1 MQSENHEDG
10 KANGLRQKE
19 LGEACAECQTSHWPL
34 KAYDNLTF
42 LNCPDAR
49 ILRVLAEFI
58 EPESRFKRM
67 GVNSTIVFFGSAR
80 TLPEDVA
87 KQKLDEVEARMAA
100 AEETDHA
107 LQTEHEHAVRAMHM
121 AKYYEDA
128 AALAERLTKWS
139 QVLPP
144 AQQFRICSGGGPGI
158 MEAANRGAANAGGLS
173 IGLNISL
180 PFEQNPN
187 PYITRDL
194 EFEFHYFFIRKFWFS
209 YLARALV
216 VFPGGFGTVD
226 ELFEILTL
234 IQTRKI
240 GRSLP
245 VIIYGSDY
253 WHEILNFDAMVKWG
267 MVSSEDLSLF
277 KFCDDVDTAFECLR
291 DALNEH
297 PINKRWH

>member
-1 MQSENHEDG
+1 MQTNNHSGENGGCLNKKDWG
-10 KANGLRQKE
+10 K
-19 LGEACAECQTSHWPL
+19 ACAECQNSHWPL

-67 GVNSTIVFFGSAR
+67 GVTSTVVFFGSAR

-87 KQKLDEVEARMAA
+87 KQRLDEVETRMAA
-100 AEETDHA
+100 ATGPNDA
-107 LQTEHEHAVRAMHM
+107 LQAEHARAMRALQM

-128 AALAERLTKWS
+128 SALAERLTRWS
-139 QVLPP
+139 QMQPP
-144 AQQFRICSGGGPGI
+144 AQQFRICSGGGPGV

-173 IGLNISL
+173 VGLNISL

-216 VFPGGFGTVD
+216 AFPGGFGTAD

-240 GRSLP
+240 TRPLP
-245 VIIYGSDY
+245 VVIYGSDY
-253 WHEILNFDAMVKWG
+253 WREILNFDAMVEWG
-267 MVSSEDLSLF
+267 MVSPEDLNLF
-277 KFCDDVDTAFECLR
+277 KFCDDVDTAFEYLCE
-291 DALNEH
+291 ALSEH
-297 PINKRWH
+297 PVNKRWQ